1 MHVLALT
8 GGIASGK
15 SMACQFLK
23 QLVPGVV
30 LFDCDQSVHRLLQN
44 DPQVIAALI
53 QEFGSTIQ
61 HSSGGIDRSLL
72 RARAYDEPAAR
83 AKLEAILHK
92 RVREE
97 CLDSLAT
104 AAKQGAACFIAD
116 VPLLFEKGFDFGQ
129 SQVIL
134 IAVSRSTQISRLRV
148 RNGFDDRL
156 IQSILA
162 AQLPL
167 QEKVSRADFVFWN
180 EGPSTVLQSQLS
192 RFVTAFS

>member
-23 QLVPGVV
+23 QLIPGMV
-30 LFDCDQSVHRLLQN
+30 LFDCDQSVHHLLQN
-44 DPQVIAALI
+44 DPHVISALI
-53 QEFGSTIQ
+53 QEFGAAIQ

-72 RARAYDEPAAR
+72 RARAYDEPASR
-83 AKLEAILHK
+83 AKLEAILHQ

-104 AAKQGAACFIAD
+104 AAKQGADCFITD

-129 SQVIL
+129 TQVIL
-134 IAVSRSTQISRLRV
+134 IAVSRSTQISRLKV

-167 QEKVSRADFVFWN
+167 QVKVSRADFVFWN